1 MKSRKVVGASGT
13 FGGGVRKTAV
23 KRPLGKPKHRWE
35 SKIKMYRNVNGGH
48 GLDSLGFMVEVSGG
62 PL

>member
-1 MKSRKVVGASGT
+1 L
-13 FGGGVRKTAV
+13 GGLRKTAV

-35 SKIKMYRNVNGGH
+35 SKIKMYPNVNRGH

-62 PL
+62 LL